1 MATSDPT
8 AAPAPSGLGTRWD
21 ASPTRPAAS
30 PSARPEGQRDDA
42 PLSPRAGQRA
52 RRAIT
57 ATGTAVVV
65 TSFVF
70 SFGNIT
76 DLGKRM
82 GLGWLAY
89 PLAPAVDLTVLAL
102 VWGERYASLSGIN
115 GRRLRPVRAL
125 VLAAGLGTWALNTAA
140 AWSQRDY
147 GKVALDSIAPALLMI
162 WTGIGPWFLRLFTEI
177 RQREQAA
184 ASPAEP
190 TSTRQRTNGRTVP
203 APSRSTSSRPAPRSR
218 RAAETGSRRA
228 EMIAWVLAERA
239 AGRDPSGADLD
250 TRFGTSDYGR
260 RVLRE
265 EPTLN
270 GHHRQTGP

>member
-1 MATSDPT
+1 
-8 AAPAPSGLGTRWD
+8 
-21 ASPTRPAAS
+21 
-30 PSARPEGQRDDA
+30 
-42 PLSPRAGQRA
+42 
-52 RRAIT
+52 
-57 ATGTAVVV
+57 VVI

-76 DLGKRM
+76 DLGQRM

-184 ASPAEP
+184 ASPDQ
-190 TSTRQRTNGRTVP
+190 TNTHQRPNSRAVP
-203 APSRSTSSRPAPRSR
+203 PQSRRPVSSRGSSPSR
-218 RAAETGSRRA
+218 RASETNGSRRA
-228 EMIAWVLAERA
+228 EMVAWVLAERA

-250 TRFGTSDYGR
+250 ARFGTSDYGR

-265 EPTLN
+265 EPALN
-270 GHHRQTGP
+270 GHDPQTRP